1 MKSKFT
7 RILGVGIAIAFLSS
21 FLMVAPVAA
30 DVSEPAVDVDDEE
43 ISAISEYDITFE
55 VNDEVENTVNG
66 TISIRFPEDTV
77 IADNF
82 SDGDVT
88 IQSTAGFG
96 SPNDGTDTINGD
108 NVTVEEDDDIYTV
121 TIALDQ
127 LGDPIGEGAMVR
139 VTFTIEGGQI
149 TNPTEPGE
157 YTLEV
162 QTSEEDDWVESADYE
177 IEVPDIEVPGA
188 VKRYNPADILMEI
201 YTGDGNIQDAINA
214 SGDEDTLVL
223 GDGTYTEAAINVPV
237 GLDELTIEASGTAE
251 ETIIEGVLTIEGDE
265 LTLSG
270 LTIEGVV
277 VDGAEDVIIENCVF
291 AEEEATQLTATGA
304 IDLTVEGC
312 TFDVTDD
319 SEVGIDVDLDS
330 DATIEDCTFDVE
342 DGTTAIDTD
351 NETAV
356 EACTF
361 TGSSGIGVLVAV
373 ATSDVTIEDST
384 FDTLEA
390 ALDINNGAVTLDG
403 NTIQASEEEAINIA
417 DCTEVLI
424 VNNILQDNEDD
435 AIVVA
440 DTANASL
447 IQVMFN
453 SFSGNEVDID
463 TNADQDL
470 NIANNWWGTA
480 DGPDSDLIEGDV
492 IDEPWL
498 GSAAANGEI
507 DTNSDSLDA
516 EDTAGVVV
524 SSDVAVDIISVASYA
539 ANPQAD
545 TPDPASSFFDV
556 YVSDPGAAAAEIN
569 IRLYGDVTDETVAY
583 MWGEVQGDWV
593 EASDQGVSLFGGYV
607 WIAVEDEDTVPTI
620 EDLSGTVFALIESE
634 VDEEL
639 EVEILGPELGE
650 DDISLTP
657 TLTWTA
663 VEDAIGYEIAV
674 AEDDTFAILDY
685 SATST
690 LNGHVVK
697 EELKLTTTYYWRV
710 RAVTGPAAPKQ
721 PAPGGP
727 WETGLFTT
735 MAEAVPEEPPIIVE
749 QITPAAP
756 VIKVEPKISIPAEKV
771 TKVTIPSPVKPID
784 PTLLWVIVGIGAV
797 LVIAL
802 IVLIVRTRR
811 VA

>member
-1 MKSKFT
+1 
-7 RILGVGIAIAFLSS
+7 
-21 FLMVAPVAA
+21 
-30 DVSEPAVDVDDEE
+30 
-43 ISAISEYDITFE
+43 
-55 VNDEVENTVNG
+55 
-66 TISIRFPEDTV
+66 
-77 IADNF
+77 
-82 SDGDVT
+82 
-88 IQSTAGFG
+88 
-96 SPNDGTDTINGD
+96 
-108 NVTVEEDDDIYTV
+108 
-121 TIALDQ
+121 
-127 LGDPIGEGAMVR
+127 
-139 VTFTIEGGQI
+139 
-149 TNPTEPGE
+149 
-157 YTLEV
+157 
-162 QTSEEDDWVESADYE
+162 
-177 IEVPDIEVPGA
+177 
-188 VKRYNPADILMEI
+188 MEI
-201 YTGDGNIQDAINA
+201 YTGAGNIQDAIDA

-223 GDGTYTEAAINVPV
+223 GDGTYTEAAINVPA
-237 GLDELTIEASGTAE
+237 GLDELTIEADGTAE
-251 ETIIEGVLTIEGDE
+251 ETIIEGALTIEGDE

-270 LTIEGVV
+270 ITILGSVV
-277 VDGAEDVIIENCVF
+277 VDGAEDVVIENCIF
-291 AEEEATQLTATGA
+291 DEDLATQLTATGA

-312 TFDVTDD
+312 SFDVTDD
-319 SEVGIDVDLDS
+319 TATGIDVDVDS
-330 DATIEDCTFDVE
+330 DITIEDCTFTVE
-342 DGTTAIDTD
+342 DGTTAIDTANVTEVTD
-351 NETAV
+351 
-356 EACTF
+356 CTV
-361 TGSSGIGVLVAV
+361 TGSSGTGILVAA
-373 ATSDVTIEDST
+373 ATSDVEVNDST
-384 FDTLEA
+384 FDTLTVA
-390 ALDINNGAVTLDG
+390 IDINDGTVVLDG
-403 NTIQASEEEAINIA
+403 NTIQNSEEEAINIA
-417 DCTEVLI
+417 DCTAVTI
-424 VNNILQDNEDD
+424 VSNVLQDNEDD

-440 DTANASL
+440 DTVNASL
-447 IQVMFN
+447 VQVMFN
-453 SFSGNEVDID
+453 SFSGNDID
-463 TNADQDL
+463 IDNDADQDL

-524 SSDVAVDIISVASYA
+524 SSDAAVAIISVASYA
-539 ANPQAD
+539 ANPQAA

-556 YVSDPGAAAAEIN
+556 YVSDDAAAATEIN
-569 IRLYGDVTDETVAY
+569 IRLYGDVTDDTVAY

-607 WIAVEDEDTVPTI
+607 WITIEDEDTVPTI
-620 EDLSGTVFALIESE
+620 EDLSGTIFALVEAE

-639 EVEILGPELGE
+639 EVELLGPELGE
-650 DDISLTP
+650 DEILITP

-685 SATST
+685 SATAT

-697 EELKLTTTYYWRV
+697 EDLKYETTYYWKV

-727 WETGLFTT
+727 WEIGLFTT

-749 QITPAAP
+749 QVTPTAP
-756 VIKVEPKISIPAEKV
+756 VITVEPVIQIPAEKV

-784 PTLLWVIVGIGAV
+784 PALLWVIVGIGAV